1 MEASH
6 DLCRRCFFRISGQ
19 DTCAY
24 PALCIPRAHQ
34 QLNGVWGSR
43 DNGNTYPFIKA
54 ASGEPS
60 VRRLVSNIE
69 RRNRENTTV

>member
-19 DTCAY
+19 DTCMH
-24 PALCIPRAHQ
+24 PAICVPEALQ
-34 QLNGVWGSR
+34 QLNGAWGNI
-43 DNGNTYPFIKA
+43 DNGNTHPFIQMA
-54 ASGEPS
+54 LGEAE